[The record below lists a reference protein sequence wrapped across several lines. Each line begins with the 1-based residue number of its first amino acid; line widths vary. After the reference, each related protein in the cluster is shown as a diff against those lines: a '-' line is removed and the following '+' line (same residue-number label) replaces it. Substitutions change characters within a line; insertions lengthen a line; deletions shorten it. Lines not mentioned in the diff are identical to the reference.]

1 VLAATTTLEVVVR
14 LHHAHQTAHGGSV
27 PVSANICGTVAGA
40 LGISTSWPQVWR
52 LWVRRHHAGLSLPAN
67 ILGALYAIAWLLY
80 GISCRSAVQVITN
93 AFGIVG
99 SLAILTGHLRRG
111 RIATGAWLPYV
122 LAGLGVDAIAFAA
135 GRTVI
140 GVVAA
145 VATIVGIAPQLLT
158 LLRSRRSGAFDAR
171 GVSRSRWLLSAA
183 CNGLWVGY
191 GVIAADQLIALNSA
205 LIGALGAAIV
215 VVARPA
221 RRPAAERPAA
231 MPAVEP
237 LAA

>member
-1 VLAATTTLEVVVR
+1 MLAAATTLEAVTR
-14 LHHAHQTAHGGSV
+14 LHQVHQLARGGSV
-27 PVSANICGTVAGA
+27 PLSANICGTVAGA

-52 LWVRRHHAGLSLPAN
+52 LWVRRQHAGLSLPAN

-80 GISCRSAVQVITN
+80 GISCRSEVQVITN
-93 AFGIVG
+93 VFGIVG
-99 SLAILTGHLRRG
+99 SLAVLTGHLRRG

-122 LAGLGVDAIAFAA
+122 LAGLGLDALAFAA

-145 VATIVGIAPQLLT
+145 AATIIGIAPQLLS
-158 LLRSRRSGAFDAR
+158 LVRSRRAGVFDAR

-191 GVIAADQLIALNSA
+191 GVIAADHLIALNSA

-221 RRPAAERPAA
+221 HPPAASRPAVVPT
-231 MPAVEP
+231 VES